1 MRFLPRVWVTYTTGT
16 IGGRS
21 VNQVLFRAVI
31 ATAAAGSA
39 SGFGALALALWGD
52 ISRSTYSTI
61 LGFSAGVMLALSSLV
76 LLPHAAATGSV
87 PSVLAGLVLGGM
99 FVMGMEYLLP
109 HIEPHF
115 GGRDFSPGL
124 EDAVLLTVA
133 VAIHNIPEG
142 LAMGLGYVVGKET
155 MGPQL
160 ALAVAIQ
167 NIPEGLAISLPLRR
181 NGVNRWLTVAFAT
194 LSGMSEVVGAV
205 LGVLG
210 AAWLSGLLPL
220 GLSFA
225 AGALIYVTAD
235 QLIPEAH
242 DSTAL
247 PSWGVTA
254 GFALVLLIGWY
265 THTAL

>member
-1 MRFLPRVWVTYTTGT
+1 M
-16 IGGRS
+16 
-21 VNQVLFRAVI
+21 NDVLVRAII
-31 ATAAAGSA
+31 ATAAAGSV

-52 ISRSTYSTI
+52 VSPSTYSTI

-76 LLPHAAATGSV
+76 LLPHAVSIGSMGSV
-87 PSVLAGLVLGGM
+87 IAGLFLGAL

-109 HIEPHF
+109 HLEPHF
-115 GGRDFSPGL
+115 GGQDFSPGL

-142 LAMGLGYVVGKET
+142 LAMGLGYAAGEET

-160 ALAVAIQ
+160 AIAVAFQ

-181 NGVNRWLTVAFAT
+181 NGVSRWLTVVFAT
-194 LSGMSEVVGAV
+194 LSGMSEVLGAIA
-205 LGVLG
+205 GVLG
-210 AAWLSGLLPL
+210 AGLLGGVLAP
-220 GLSFA
+220 GLAFA
-225 AGALIYVTAD
+225 AGALIYVTVD

-242 DSTAL
+242 DSSGF
-247 PSWGVTA
+247 PSWGVTS

-265 THTAL
+265 TQAGP